1 MQEHTGKI
9 QPTVN
14 PSTTQ
19 LILRSN
25 SFFGSFFFSLH
36 YEKVI
41 DINYLFCYQLEITAG
56 TLVIKI
62 NLHYFH
68 ITWFLNQFL
77 AALRIIHD
85 RKMKLWQ
92 LRPMLQARQQP
103 TGYSSYSETIRTL
116 EPESHPLTA
125 LTHNSYRTYE
135 LSISIPLYQE
145 IKTR

>member
-1 MQEHTGKI
+1 M
-9 QPTVN
+9 
-14 PSTTQ
+14 
-19 LILRSN
+19 
-25 SFFGSFFFSLH
+25 
-36 YEKVI
+36 
-41 DINYLFCYQLEITAG
+41 
-56 TLVIKI
+56 IKI
-62 NLHYFH
+62 NLQYFH
-68 ITWFLNQFL
+68 ISWFLNQLL
-77 AALRIIHD
+77 AALGIIHD
-85 RKMKLWQ
+85 GKMKLQQ

>member
-1 MQEHTGKI
+1 MQEHIGKI
-9 QPTVN
+9 LPTVN

-19 LILRSN
+19 LISRSN
-25 SFFGSFFFSLH
+25 SFFSTLCTMK
-36 YEKVI
+36 KVI

-62 NLHYFH
+62 SLQYFH
-68 ITWFLNQFL
+68 ISWFLNQFL
-77 AALRIIHD
+77 AALRIIHNG
-85 RKMKLWQ
+85 KMKLRQ

-135 LSISIPLYQE
+135 LSISIPFYQE